1 MAKSQPKSN
10 SMKLYKYFLAIGLL
24 AFTFFSSSAGMG
36 QENER
41 VLVEADT
48 VYTMD
53 GETFSPGQV
62 LIADGKISAVGEE
75 IELTGKSPKRIKLEK
90 GSVLMPGLVDAYSQ
104 TALGDDGT
112 DEISKEVT
120 PDFKVLHAID
130 WDKPALHRQM
140 ESGTTTMCVCPGRQ
154 NVISGVA
161 AIVKTSDSAN
171 AVLNDDGPLL
181 ATMCSDPASGNRSR
195 SRPDS
200 IYVRQP
206 TNRMGVVWIL
216 RNTFDKAKRKS
227 DSVEL
232 ENVRQVLDD
241 KRPMMMFARVSHDLT
256 TIATLA
262 DEFEFSPVVVGGQE
276 SHKVIDLLVERKY
289 PVVLQRIN
297 VGNTNGPERS
307 ELCWNIAGI
316 LSEAGVTFALS
327 GDDLLTQAQFAVRHG
342 LDKETALKSITT
354 TPAKILGI
362 SDRVGSISVGRD
374 ADLIALTGD
383 PLELST
389 AISWVMINGKVA
401 AGSTQPN
408 KNTTDTTSV
417 SDTIEKE

>member
-1 MAKSQPKSN
+1 
-10 SMKLYKYFLAIGLL
+10 MKRNNYLLAVGLL
-24 AFTFFSSSAGMG
+24 ALAFFSPAVLG

-41 VLVEADT
+41 MLVEADT

-53 GETFSPGQV
+53 GKSFSPGQV

-75 IELTGKSPKRIKLEK
+75 ISLTGAAPTRIKLEK

-120 PDFKVLHAID
+120 PNFSVVHSID
-130 WDKPALHRQM
+130 WDKPALQRQL
-140 ESGTTTMCVCPGRQ
+140 ENGTTTMCVCPGRE

-161 AIVKTSDSAN
+161 AIIKTVDFGN
-171 AVLNDDGPLL
+171 AILNDDGPLL
-181 ATMCSDPASGNRSR
+181 TTMCSDPASGNRSR
-195 SRPDS
+195 TRPDS

-216 RNTFDKAKRKS
+216 RNTFDKSQRNADAPDLGHVREALDGKRS
-227 DSVEL
+227 
-232 ENVRQVLDD
+232 
-241 KRPMMMFARVSHDLT
+241 MMMFARVSHDLL

-262 DEFEFSPVVVGGQE
+262 DEFDFSPVVVGGQE
-276 SHKVIDLLVERKY
+276 AHKVTDLLVERKY
-289 PVVLQRIN
+289 PVVLERIN

-307 ELCWNIAGI
+307 ELCWNTAGI
-316 LSEAGVTFALS
+316 LADAGVTIALS

-342 LDKETALKSITT
+342 LDRETALHAITS
-354 TPAKILGI
+354 TPAKILGLG
-362 SDRVGSISVGRD
+362 DRVGSISVGSD

-383 PLELST
+383 PLELTTS
-389 AISWVMINGKVA
+389 ISWVMINGKVA
-401 AGSTQPN
+401 SGTDPN
-408 KNTTDTTSV
+408 KKT
-417 SDTIEKE
+417 KE